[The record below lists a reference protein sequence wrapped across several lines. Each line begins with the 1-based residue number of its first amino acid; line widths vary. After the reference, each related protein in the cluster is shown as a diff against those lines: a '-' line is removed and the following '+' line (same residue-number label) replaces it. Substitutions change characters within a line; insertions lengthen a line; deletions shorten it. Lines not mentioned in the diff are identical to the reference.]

1 MANVGA
7 GLFMGMPVTSVIARS
22 GLNASAGAQTRL
34 PALIQAGVV
43 FGSIAFAGPAI
54 AMIPMPA
61 LSGMLIKTGASM
73 LYPPEFNYCYSVDNT
88 TTLPFFTTVAGMLS
102 MGLAEGISIGCATA
116 VGLAV
121 HKAVGLAVHKN
132 MQLQVI
138 MQVDQTSGVEAVNTT
153 EAQIKMVCNKSGVK
167 TTDADTLVV
176 TGASNVWQVK
186 GPINFMSMF
195 EIDNLVEDIKDSSNS
210 VDPIVL
216 DMRHVTSLD
225 FTGMEEL
232 VVRVIEAANGAP
244 VQMVT
249 RRDDINN
256 VMNKIDKEGEI
267 HRFSAINLE
276 QA

>member
-1 MANVGA
+1 
-7 GLFMGMPVTSVIARS
+7 
-22 GLNASAGAQTRL
+22 
-34 PALIQAGVV
+34 
-43 FGSIAFAGPAI
+43 
-54 AMIPMPA
+54 MIPMPA

-121 HKAVGLAVHKN
+121 HKN
-132 MQLQVI
+132 MKLQVR
-138 MQVDQTSGVEAVNTT
+138 MQVDQTRGDEAVTGNVAEVQT
-153 EAQIKMVCNKSGVK
+153 MVCKQPGAK
-167 TTDADTLVV
+167 TTKTDTLMV
-176 TGASNVWQVK
+176 TPTSNVWQVK
-186 GPINFMSMF
+186 GPVNFMSMF
-195 EIDNLVEDIKDSSNS
+195 EIDNLVEDIKDQTNS
-210 VDPIVL
+210 IDPVVL

-232 VVRVIEAANGAP
+232 VVRVIEAADGAP

-267 HRFSAINLE
+267 KRFSSIKLIE
-276 QA
+276 